1 MIKLYFQLQFIILNR
16 KLKEAIGINPIFLM
30 ILIPIAFFYG
40 SEGIFKVTDNSKA
53 IFIYLFI
60 ALWFSIKN
68 YKKSKSDFLK
78 INLLD
83 NLDWKIKLI
92 ENILI
97 VIPFCAFL
105 IYKSYFE
112 YSIIFFMLSLI
123 VSFIPRKFKF
133 NFVIPTP
140 FPKESFEF
148 IIGFRKNFY
157 LFLILIFILIQSII
171 FSNENLGLVTLI
183 STLYVCSFFYI
194 KPEEKFYVWIYS
206 LTPSTF
212 LLHKIRLA
220 IINSIIISI
229 PFFIT
234 LTVFNITHIY
244 MYLIAITVG
253 IAVIITSIV
262 SKYSNYPEEL
272 NIQQLFIIAI
282 SMIFPFIIPLLI
294 FFSYKRSLT
303 NLKTIL

>member
-1 MIKLYFQLQFIILNR
+1 MIKLYFQLQYKILNR

-40 SEGIFKVTDNSKA
+40 SEGIFKVTDDSKA

-60 ALWFSIKN
+60 ALWFNIKN

-83 NLDWKIKLI
+83 NLDWKIKII

-97 VIPFCAFL
+97 VIPFGTFL
-105 IYKSYFE
+105 IYKSHIT
-112 YSIIFFMLSLI
+112 YSLIFFILSLLI
-123 VSFIPRKFKF
+123 SFIPRKIKF

-148 IIGFRKNFY
+148 IIGFRRNLY
-157 LFLILIFILIQSII
+157 LFLILIFILMQSII
-171 FSNENLGLVTLI
+171 FNNENLGLVTLI

-206 LTPSTF
+206 LTPSKF
-212 LLHKIRLA
+212 LLHKIRLTV
-220 IINSIIISI
+220 INSIIIST
-229 PFFIT
+229 PFFIALT
-234 LTVFNITHIY
+234 LFNIRHTHIY
-244 MYLIAITVG
+244 IIVIIVG
-253 IAVIITSIV
+253 ISVIITSIV
-262 SKYSNYPEEL
+262 SKYSNYPEEV

-282 SMIFPFIIPLLI
+282 SMIFPFIIPLI
-294 FFSYKRSLT
+294 VFFLYKRSLT